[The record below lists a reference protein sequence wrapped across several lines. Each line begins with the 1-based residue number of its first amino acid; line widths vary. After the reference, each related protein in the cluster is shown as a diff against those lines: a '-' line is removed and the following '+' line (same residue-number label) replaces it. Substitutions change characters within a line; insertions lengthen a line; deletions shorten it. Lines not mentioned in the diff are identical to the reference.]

1 MIPSIEPVRVYR
13 YAPGDGLVEIY
24 RYATIDEHGAIGNE
38 RDSVVTA
45 REDQA
50 ASTARCA
57 IICRTYLLTE
67 EALVEWMGPEHEWP
81 PTGAAQRAA
90 GRVFIRGT
98 HAPDERP
105 SETSDRRRRR
115 GSKT

>member
-38 RDSVVTA
+38 RDGVGGA
-45 REDQA
+45 RADQA

-67 EALVEWMGPEHEWP
+67 ETLVEWMGPEQEWP

-90 GRVFIRGT
+90 GRVFVRERDGT
-98 HAPDERP
+98 ENDE
-105 SETSDRRRRR
+105 
-115 GSKT
+115 